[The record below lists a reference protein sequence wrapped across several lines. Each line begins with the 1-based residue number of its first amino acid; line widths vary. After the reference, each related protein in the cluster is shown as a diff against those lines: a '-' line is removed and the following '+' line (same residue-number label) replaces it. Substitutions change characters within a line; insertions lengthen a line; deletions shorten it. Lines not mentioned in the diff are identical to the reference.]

1 LQTEAGQ
8 VTQYYR
14 YKAVDPS
21 GAKLKGRLTADSRN
35 EAFHY
40 LSSRHLFIL
49 ELRELRFRTA
59 LMPDFLCKTL
69 EKIGYKAY
77 SCRDLML
84 FCRQLATMLQA
95 GVSLL
100 QALSV
105 LANRLENS
113 AFRNR
118 LQSVVKSIEEGASF
132 SEALLKEND
141 FFPPLLI
148 GMAETGE
155 TAGVLDSIMEKMAEH
170 YEKQYDLE
178 EKLRTATAYPLFI
191 LVVSFVVILIMITF
205 VLPRFAGIF
214 DAYGMAMPLF
224 SRLMLIAGKLAA
236 RFWPL
241 VLLLPFFLYY
251 IFRQLTKIDRGRM
264 IIDRL
269 KLKLPLYGKIYL
281 QTAAARFARS
291 LSTLLGSGVTLYQAL
306 NLVDKVINNH
316 IISDSISDLRN
327 ALCRGES
334 ISGKMQNDASFPPLL
349 VEMVR
354 VGEESGS
361 LEFTLERTALFYE
374 KEVSYLVE
382 RLGSVLEPILLILV
396 GLFIGL
402 IVYSVL
408 SPMYQVFQM
417 I

>member
-1 LQTEAGQ
+1 MTKN
-8 VTQYYR
+8 YR

-21 GAKLKGRLTADSRN
+21 GVKLKGHFVAENRKEVFD
-35 EAFHY
+35 Y
-40 LSSRHLFIL
+40 LGSNDLLIL
-49 ELRELRFRTA
+49 ELRETQLRTA
-59 LMPDFLCKTL
+59 LLTDLLPKAL
-69 EKIGYKAY
+69 EIIGLKVY

-105 LANRLENS
+105 LADRLGNKV
-113 AFRNR
+113 FRNH
-118 LQSVVKSIEEGASF
+118 LQSIVNSIEEGASF
-132 SEALLKEND
+132 SEALKQEKD

-155 TAGVLDSIMEKMAEH
+155 TAGVLDAIMEKMAEH

-178 EKLRTATAYPLFI
+178 EKLRSATAYPLFI
-191 LVVSFVVILIMITF
+191 LAVSFVVILIMITF

-214 DAYGMAMPLF
+214 EAYGMAMPLF
-224 SRLMLIAGKLAA
+224 SRLMLAAGKFAA
-236 RFWPL
+236 RFWLLFLVFPL
-241 VLLLPFFLYY
+241 FLYLGIY
-251 IFRQLTKIDRGRM
+251 RLTKTNRGRTAV
-264 IIDRL
+264 DRL
-269 KLKLPLYGKIYL
+269 KLKLPLYGKIYI

-306 NLVDKVINNH
+306 TLVDKVISNQ
-316 IISDSISDLRN
+316 IISNSIGELKQ
-327 ALCRGES
+327 ALSRGET
-334 ISGKMQNDASFPPLL
+334 ISSQMQANSCFPPLL

-354 VGEESGS
+354 VGEESGN
-361 LEFTLERTALFYE
+361 LDYTLERTAMFYE
-374 KEVSYLVE
+374 KETSYLVE

>member
-1 LQTEAGQ
+1 MTKN
-8 VTQYYR
+8 YR

-21 GAKLKGRLTADSRN
+21 GVKLKGHFVAENRKEVFD
-35 EAFHY
+35 Y
-40 LSSRHLFIL
+40 LGSNDLLIL
-49 ELRELRFRTA
+49 ELRETQFRTA
-59 LMPDFLCKTL
+59 LLTDFLLKAL
-69 EKIGYKAY
+69 ETIGLKVY

-100 QALSV
+100 QALSI
-105 LANRLENS
+105 LADRLGNKV
-113 AFRNR
+113 FRNH
-118 LQSVVKSIEEGASF
+118 LQSIVNSIEEGASF
-132 SEALLKEND
+132 SEALKQEKD

-148 GMAETGE
+148 GMTETGE
-155 TAGVLDSIMEKMAEH
+155 TAGVLDAIMEKMAEH
-170 YEKQYDLE
+170 YERQYDLE
-178 EKLRTATAYPLFI
+178 EKLRSATAYPLFI
-191 LVVSFVVILIMITF
+191 LAVSFVVILIMITF

-214 DAYGMAMPLF
+214 EAYGMAMPLF
-224 SRLMLIAGKLAA
+224 SRLMLAAGKFAA
-236 RFWPL
+236 RFWLLFLVFPL
-241 VLLLPFFLYY
+241 FLYLGIY
-251 IFRQLTKIDRGRM
+251 RLTKTNRGR
-264 IIDRL
+264 IAVDRL
-269 KLKLPLYGKIYL
+269 KLKLPLYGKIYM

-306 NLVDKVINNH
+306 TLVDKVISNQ
-316 IISDSISDLRN
+316 IISNSIGELKQ
-327 ALCRGES
+327 ALSRGET
-334 ISGKMQNDASFPPLL
+334 ISSQMQANSCFPPLL

-354 VGEESGS
+354 VGEESGN
-361 LEFTLERTALFYE
+361 LDYTLERTAMFYE
-374 KEVSYLVE
+374 KETSYLVE

>member
-1 LQTEAGQ
+1 
-8 VTQYYR
+8 VTKNYR

-21 GAKLKGRLTADSRN
+21 GVKLKGHFVAENRKEVFD
-35 EAFHY
+35 Y
-40 LSSRHLFIL
+40 LGSNDLLIL
-49 ELRELRFRTA
+49 ELRETQFRTA
-59 LMPDFLCKTL
+59 LLTDFLPKAL
-69 EKIGYKAY
+69 ETIGLKVY

-100 QALSV
+100 QALSI
-105 LANRLENS
+105 LADRLGNKV
-113 AFRNR
+113 FRNH
-118 LQSVVKSIEEGASF
+118 LQSIVNSIEEGASF
-132 SEALLKEND
+132 SEALKQEKD

-148 GMAETGE
+148 GMTETGE
-155 TAGVLDSIMEKMAEH
+155 TAGVLDAIMEKMAEH
-170 YEKQYDLE
+170 YERQYDLE
-178 EKLRTATAYPLFI
+178 EKLRSATAYPLFI
-191 LVVSFVVILIMITF
+191 LAVSFVVILIMITF

-214 DAYGMAMPLF
+214 EAYGMAMPLF
-224 SRLMLIAGKLAA
+224 SRLMLAAGKFAA
-236 RFWPL
+236 RFWLLFLVFPL
-241 VLLLPFFLYY
+241 FLYLGIY
-251 IFRQLTKIDRGRM
+251 RLTKTNRGR
-264 IIDRL
+264 IAVDRL
-269 KLKLPLYGKIYL
+269 KLKLPLYGKIYM

-306 NLVDKVINNH
+306 TLVDKVISNQ
-316 IISDSISDLRN
+316 IISNSIGELKQ
-327 ALCRGES
+327 ALSRGET
-334 ISGKMQNDASFPPLL
+334 ISSQMQANSCFPPLL

-354 VGEESGS
+354 VGEESGN
-361 LEFTLERTALFYE
+361 LDYTLERTAMFYE
-374 KEVSYLVE
+374 KETSYLVE